1 MILWLGILV
10 VLLFLCLEIAVL
22 IDSHCH
28 LDRLKAAPDQPTL
41 EQILANAKARGVDYM
56 LCVNVRQQG
65 FESMRD
71 KVATFEQVFL
81 SSGVHPLDVKD
92 GLDVDQIRRF
102 ATDAKVV
109 AIGETGLDYFYADE
123 TKQLQQHCFEQ
134 QIALAVEVHK
144 PLIVHSR
151 DARADTI
158 SMLKQGRADK
168 VGGVLHCFTENWE
181 MAKAA
186 IDLGFYISVSG
197 IVTFKNAGELRSVIR
212 KVPQDRLLVETDS
225 PYLAPIPHRGQ
236 ENQPAYVRDVAE
248 FVAELRGERYQ
259 TLAEYTSNNFFS
271 LFKDAARLVG
281 R

>member
-1 MILWLGILV
+1 M
-10 VLLFLCLEIAVL
+10 L

-28 LDRLKAAPDQPTL
+28 LDRLKAAPDHASL
-41 EQILANAKARGVDYM
+41 ENIVATAKARGVEYF

-65 FESMRD
+65 FEAMRD
-71 KVATFEQVFL
+71 KVAAFEQIFL
-81 SSGVHPLDVKD
+81 SSGVHPLDVKE
-92 GLDVDQIRRF
+92 GLDVTQIRAF
-102 ATDAKVV
+102 AQDPKVV

-123 TKQLQQHCFEQ
+123 TKALQQQCFEQ
-134 QIALAVEVHK
+134 QIALAVDLDK
-144 PLIVHSR
+144 PLIVHTR
-151 DARADTI
+151 DAREDTI
-158 SMLKQGRADK
+158 AMLKQGQADK

-197 IVTFKNAGELRSVIR
+197 IVTFKNAGELRTVIR
-212 KVPQDRLLVETDS
+212 KVPKDRLLVETDS

-248 FVAELRGERYQ
+248 FVAELRGERYED
-259 TLAEYTSNNFFS
+259 LAQYTSDNFFN
-271 LFKDAARLVG
+271 LFKDAAKLAG

>member
-1 MILWLGILV
+1 M
-10 VLLFLCLEIAVL
+10 L

-28 LDRLKAAPDQPTL
+28 LDRLKAAPDPASL
-41 EQILANAKARGVDYM
+41 EKIVANAKARGVEYF

-65 FESMRD
+65 FEAMRD
-71 KVATFEQVFL
+71 KVAAFEQIFL
-81 SSGVHPLDVKD
+81 SSGVHPLDVKE
-92 GLDVDQIRRF
+92 GLDVAQIRAF
-102 ATDAKVV
+102 AQDSKVV

-123 TKQLQQHCFEQ
+123 TKALQQQCFEQ
-134 QIALAVEVHK
+134 QIALAVDVDK
-144 PLIVHSR
+144 PLIVHTR
-151 DARADTI
+151 DAREDTI
-158 SMLKQGRADK
+158 AMLKQGQADK

-197 IVTFKNAGELRSVIR
+197 IVTFKNAGELRTVIR
-212 KVPQDRLLVETDS
+212 KVPKDRLLVETDS

-248 FVAELRGERYQ
+248 FVAELRGEQYED
-259 TLAEYTSNNFFS
+259 LAQYTSDNFFN
-271 LFKDAARLVG
+271 LFKDAAKLAG